1 MSAPPR
7 STHLAVFESMN
18 AAGLLVLRLVVA
30 AVLVA
35 HGGHQVLGMFVGPGV
50 GPGGLTTTAARFS
63 TLGLE
68 PAYPLAVM
76 AGTIQLAS
84 GGLIAIGL
92 LARWAS
98 IASALYLGIMI
109 WKDQLRW
116 GFFANWMIN
125 PERGHGIEM
134 SVMLVGRL
142 AVPGAC
148 GCRRVV
154 NRRLARA
161 RRRRAGLRPGTAAQE
176 LEVAPGG
183 FLRA

>member
-1 MSAPPR
+1 
-7 STHLAVFESMN
+7 MN

-30 AVLVA
+30 VVLVA
-35 HGGHQVLGMFVGPGV
+35 HGSHQVFGMFAGPGV

-76 AGTIQLAS
+76 AGMIQLAS

-125 PERGHGIEM
+125 PERGHGTEM
-134 SVMLVGRL
+134 SVMLVGALLCL
-142 AVPGAC
+142 ALAGA
-148 GCRRVV
+148 GEWSVDGWR
-154 NRRLARA
+154 ARA
-161 RRRRAGLRPGTAAQE
+161 AAVRASGRARLRRN
-176 LEVAPGG
+176 
-183 FLRA
+183 

>member
-1 MSAPPR
+1 
-7 STHLAVFESMN
+7 MN

-30 AVLVA
+30 TVLVA
-35 HGGHQVLGMFVGPGV
+35 HGGHQVLGMFVDPGV

-116 GFFANWMIN
+116 GFFANWMID
-125 PERGHGIEM
+125 PQRGHGLEM
-134 SVMLVGRL
+134 SVMLVGALMCL
-142 AVPGAC
+142 ALAGA
-148 GCRRVV
+148 GDWSIDGWRARVAA
-154 NRRLARA
+154 ARA
-161 RRRRAGLRPGTAAQE
+161 SGRARLRRN
-176 LEVAPGG
+176 
-183 FLRA
+183 